1 MAKHRETPAHEGIFW
16 GRGVW
21 GPTQFCAAP
30 EQEEQESFVL
40 NHGVRAR
47 TLQKWFI
54 FLALRALELC
64 VVSSQGFAI
73 PRGFPGSNAPV
84 SFVNKIF

>member
-1 MAKHRETPAHEGIFW
+1 MAKHRETPAHEGNFW

-54 FLALRALELC
+54 FWALELC